1 MAVLNVDLGS
11 RSYPIYVGPGLLS
24 REDLYHRH
32 IAAQEVVVVS
42 DETVAPLYLDG
53 LLASL
58 PGFNVTCH
66 ILPDGEEHKTLET
79 LSTLFD
85 TMIAAPCSRETSL
98 IALGGGVVG
107 DIAGF
112 AAACYQRGIGFIQ
125 VPTTL
130 LAQVDSAVGGKTAVN
145 HPLGKNMIGAFYQP
159 ACVIADTD
167 TLSTLDGRQLSA
179 GIAEVVKYGVI
190 RDPTFFK
197 WLEQNMEALCRCDNP
212 AIEHVIVE
220 CCRNKAELVAA
231 DEEERAER
239 ALLNLGHTFG
249 HAIEAAV
256 GYGQWLHGEAVAVG
270 MVLAAELSCRLGWLA
285 ADDLVRIR
293 ELLSRAGL
301 PVSPPKNIAVEEFL
315 LHMSRDKKVARSRI
329 RLVLLEGIGRA
340 KLVTDYPD
348 EALTEVLAS
357 AVA

>member
-1 MAVLNVDLGS
+1 M
-11 RSYPIYVGPGLLS
+11 
-24 REDLYHRH
+24 
-32 IAAQEVVVVS
+32 VVTN
-42 DETVAPLYLDG
+42 ETVAPLYLERLKG
-53 LLASL
+53 SL
-58 PGFNVTCH
+58 GGELDVREV
-66 ILPDGEEHKTLET
+66 ILPDGEHTKTLASVERIWDALLAAGFNRRCT
-79 LSTLFD
+79 LV
-85 TMIAAPCSRETSL
+85 
-98 IALGGGVVG
+98 ALGGGVIG
-107 DIAGF
+107 DMAGY
-112 AAACYQRGIGFIQ
+112 AAACYQRGVAFIQ

-130 LAQVDSAVGGKTAVN
+130 LSQVDSSVGGKTGVN
-145 HPLGKNMIGAFYQP
+145 HPRGKNMIGAFYQP

-167 TLSTLDGRQLSA
+167 TLSTLDDRQLSA

-249 HAIEAAV
+249 HAIETAV

>member
-1 MAVLNVDLGS
+1 
-11 RSYPIYVGPGLLS
+11 
-24 REDLYHRH
+24 
-32 IAAQEVVVVS
+32 
-42 DETVAPLYLDG
+42 
-53 LLASL
+53 
-58 PGFNVTCH
+58 
-66 ILPDGEEHKTLET
+66 
-79 LSTLFD
+79 
-85 TMIAAPCSRETSL
+85 
-98 IALGGGVVG
+98 
-107 DIAGF
+107 
-112 AAACYQRGIGFIQ
+112 
-125 VPTTL
+125 
-130 LAQVDSAVGGKTAVN
+130 
-145 HPLGKNMIGAFYQP
+145 
-159 ACVIADTD
+159 
-167 TLSTLDGRQLSA
+167 
-179 GIAEVVKYGVI
+179 
-190 RDPTFFK
+190 
-197 WLEQNMEALCRCDNP
+197 
-212 AIEHVIVE
+212 
-220 CCRNKAELVAA
+220 LVAA

-249 HAIEAAV
+249 HAIETAV